1 MKNAC
6 LGTILCLTVHCGL
19 APEPVTA
26 PGWSQF
32 VAAVRNVAQ
41 LTPTYRYQ
49 FQNMRDWYFIV
60 ENDYDAIV
68 PAFVHSLDLQ
78 VSGGL
83 CWHLDRGA
91 AHLNAS
97 SAQAQAC
104 IAAHSHKLCCA
115 ALQQRHKLLSAEL
128 CLYACVTY
136 LAVSCKGC
144 ACKLL
149 SALQCAASAR
159 HKCDAAEAYFGPRT
173 LNAADSPLICLPL
186 LCRQRL
192 LGTTP

>member
-1 MKNAC
+1 MKHAC

-26 PGWSQF
+26 PGWPQF

-97 SAQAQAC
+97 AAQAQAS

-115 ALQQRHKLLSAEL
+115 ALQQRA
-128 CLYACVTY
+128 
-136 LAVSCKGC
+136 
-144 ACKLL
+144 
-149 SALQCAASAR
+149 QAA
-159 HKCDAAEAYFGPRT
+159 
-173 LNAADSPLICLPL
+173 
-186 LCRQRL
+186 LCRALPARL
-192 LGTTP
+192 RHLPCCLMQGVCLQAAFGFATCCLCQAQV